1 MEVPLKLFIC
11 FFKDEEAVATG
22 EYAIVIGLIL
32 VVVTTFITSFGTR
45 INSTM
50 SNVTNQLPT

>member
-1 MEVPLKLFIC
+1 MKRILNFLKS
-11 FFKDEEAVATG
+11 EESVAMG
-22 EYAIVIGLIL
+22 EYALVIGLVM

-45 INSTM
+45 INSTI

>member
-1 MEVPLKLFIC
+1 MQLILELIKN
-11 FFKDEEAVATG
+11 EESVATG
-22 EYAIVIGLIL
+22 EYAIVIGLVL

-45 INSTM
+45 INSTI